1 MSRTRFRVNLHSIIT
16 LELLAR
22 NRHDIWSLSD
32 NNAIRINNHL
42 VRKRTL
48 NHLES
53 FGFKTHYCHSLGV
66 FDHLV
71 RSVLE
76 ELASSVSEI
85 SIVIIDREHEFYDV
99 IKHIHEKACSK
110 LDAFTVMTNI
120 MAHQNNALF
129 KFFVKGQ
136 FNHSPPVRM
145 FSWHSSSYS
154 INKIHEVILPLTTE
168 INYISFKKLLF
179 LKIITKTYKHCK

>member
-1 MSRTRFRVNLHSIIT
+1 
-16 LELLAR
+16 
-22 NRHDIWSLSD
+22 
-32 NNAIRINNHL
+32 
-42 VRKRTL
+42 
-48 NHLES
+48 
-53 FGFKTHYCHSLGV
+53 
-66 FDHLV
+66 
-71 RSVLE
+71 
-76 ELASSVSEI
+76 
-85 SIVIIDREHEFYDV
+85 
-99 IKHIHEKACSK
+99 
-110 LDAFTVMTNI
+110 

-179 LKIITKTYKHCK
+179 LKIITKTYKHCKQKFIRIYNHSPTKRKFQGPRPGSANSYEQYNQGNRNFAVSYWELRIDLQLSSRSIWSNTSKRGLTPSLYG